1 MWNTKCNHKRN
12 ESGTACPLCKTEEDN
27 AEHIMVCQEGNN
39 MYNLLHENEKDWKK
53 QLQYT
58 RMIKKIEKNQNN
70 KKVQKEKVYNRRLK

>member
-12 ESGTACPLCKTEEDN
+12 ESGTACPLCKTEEGN

-58 RMIKKIEKNQNN
+58 RIIKKQRKIRTTKKYKRKRYTIEG
-70 KKVQKEKVYNRRLK
+70 